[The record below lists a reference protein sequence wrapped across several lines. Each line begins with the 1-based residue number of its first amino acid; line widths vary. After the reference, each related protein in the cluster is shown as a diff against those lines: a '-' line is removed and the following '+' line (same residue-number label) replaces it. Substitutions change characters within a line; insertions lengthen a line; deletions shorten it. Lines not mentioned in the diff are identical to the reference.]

1 MERVMIK
8 LKTTKFNGMT
18 PSIEYFELNNDMYN
32 EILATRNLILRVYN
46 LESSFDNLIE
56 AYKDFKVAIHRE
68 NVNRLTMGGKL
79 DYVFNH
85 ESRARLNR
93 CLNSVLNQSK
103 FYMDSHVYKGQQKSF
118 LLNVTGEPELHKLI
132 VEEYVAEHHA
142 NGLYFL
148 GSVLRNIA
156 QHRSSL
162 VDNLSVGFDGGLADE
177 TIVARFTLPLSKQ
190 SILDDPKIKNY
201 NKLAISESN
210 CVLDV
215 NVILDGFVH
224 SISKFQT
231 RNRELSKKAFD
242 SAWDYWERLTSEL
255 QKKHSTTANSFEIV
269 EFDEGGNEQQHFN
282 TCTDWMQ
289 VVPHLRNKNYGLI
302 DPSKVE
308 LSNKP
313 RNS

>member
-1 MERVMIK
+1 MIK
-8 LKTTKFNGMT
+8 LKTTEFNGMT
-18 PSIEYFELNNDMYN
+18 PSIEYFELNKDIYN
-32 EILATRNLILRVYN
+32 EILATRNIIKRVYN

-68 NVNRLTMGGKL
+68 NVNRLTMGGKR

-103 FYMDSHVYKGQQKSF
+103 FYMDSHVYKKQKKSF
-118 LLNVTGEPELHKLI
+118 LLNVTNEPELHKLI
-132 VEEYVAEHHA
+132 VQEYVAEYEA

-148 GSVLRNIA
+148 GSLLRNIA

-162 VDNLSVGFDGGLADE
+162 VDNLSVGLEGGSPEE

-190 SILDDPKIKNY
+190 SILDDPKIDNSTKR
-201 NKLAISESN
+201 AIIDSN

-215 NVILDGFVH
+215 NVILDGFVY
-224 SISKFQT
+224 SIAKFQT
-231 RNRELSKKAFD
+231 RNRELSQKAFD
-242 SAWDYWERLTSEL
+242 SAWNHWDRLTSEL
-255 QKKHSTTANSFEIV
+255 QQKYGTTANSFEIV
-269 EFDEGGNEQQHFN
+269 EFGEGGNEQQHFN
-282 TCTDWMQ
+282 ICTDWMQ

-313 RNS
+313 LNS